1 MRNLLTN
8 GEYKVISE
16 LEKHSNK
23 DKLINISITPLLEV
37 TKELNYKK
45 PTIYVY
51 MRSLENKGYI
61 EWSRNYYVKL
71 IKDYDK

>member
-1 MRNLLTN
+1 MNNLLTK
-8 GEYKVISE
+8 GEYKVFNVLS
-16 LEKHSNK
+16 KYKNK
-23 DKLINISITPLLEV
+23 DNIINISITPLLEV

-61 EWSRNYYVKL
+61 EWGRNYYIKL
-71 IKDYDK
+71 LKEHTM